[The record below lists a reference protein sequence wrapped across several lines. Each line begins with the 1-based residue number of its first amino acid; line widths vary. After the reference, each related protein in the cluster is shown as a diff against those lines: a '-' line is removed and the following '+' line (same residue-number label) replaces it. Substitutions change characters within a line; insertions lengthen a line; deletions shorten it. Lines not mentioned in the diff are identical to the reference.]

1 MGFMEK
7 SILQFER
14 TVDMKES
21 KVKAWFEEN
30 KDKICAEARCIGWY
44 AFGFGL
50 AWFVNGKLTEY
61 QCALGAAN
69 LHEKGLMKFCDPT
82 NGMEITLDK
91 MEVIFVKTKEILT
104 TIGTLVVVGAAST
117 AGAALW
123 TNVLDRKFR
132 LARAKL
138 TQSKSDKIIV
148 VDFKK
153 AKRNLGR

>member
-1 MGFMEK
+1 
-7 SILQFER
+7 
-14 TVDMKES
+14 
-21 KVKAWFEEN
+21 
-30 KDKICAEARCIGWY
+30 
-44 AFGFGL
+44 
-50 AWFVNGKLTEY
+50 
-61 QCALGAAN
+61 
-69 LHEKGLMKFCDPT
+69 
-82 NGMEITLDK
+82 

-123 TNVLDRKFR
+123 ANVLDRKFR